1 MDPRNV
7 QFLIYGY
14 SAAWLVIIGFVILLV
29 SRSRKIDREL
39 SRLKSLV
46 EDRAPERR

>member
-1 MDPRNV
+1 MDARNF

-46 EDRAPERR
+46 EDREPETR